1 VLVRRH
7 GATAPALA
15 DLTADRRGAA
25 LPSAG

>member
-1 VLVRRH
+1 VRRH

-15 DLTADRRGAA
+15 DLAADRRGAE